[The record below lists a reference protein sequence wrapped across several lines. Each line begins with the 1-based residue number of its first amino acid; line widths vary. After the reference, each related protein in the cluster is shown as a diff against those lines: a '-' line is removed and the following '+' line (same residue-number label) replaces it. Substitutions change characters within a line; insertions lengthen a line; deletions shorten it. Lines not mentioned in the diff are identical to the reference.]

1 LSPYD
6 TLVVSKA
13 INLLAAA
20 VLVTTYLQVSYQRLE
35 ACVEAYALHSFLL
48 ALLAAVVGY
57 ATGFWHLYVAALLT
71 FVIKSVFAPAAL
83 KQVISRIN
91 VKREVELYVNIPTS
105 LLISGGLT
113 ILAYYVTQPISGPVT
128 LLTRNCLAVSIA
140 VILIGM
146 LLMIT
151 RVKAISQIIGLLT
164 LENGLFLGA
173 IATTYGMP
181 LIVEIGIFF
190 DVLMGVL
197 ILVVFINRINRTF
210 VTLNTKELRRL
221 KG

>member
-1 LSPYD
+1 MA
-6 TLVVSKA
+6 SKI

-35 ACVEAYALHSFLL
+35 ACVDAYALHSFLL
-48 ALLAAVVGY
+48 AVLAGVVAY
-57 ATGFWHLYVAALLT
+57 VTGFSHLYVAAFLT
-71 FVIKSVFAPAAL
+71 LIIKSVYAPRVL
-83 KQVISRIN
+83 KQIIKRIQ

-146 LLMIT
+146 FVMIT
-151 RVKAISQIIGLLT
+151 RVKAISQILGFLT

-190 DVLMGVL
+190 DVLMGIL
-197 ILVVFINRINRTF
+197 ILVVFLNRINRTF
-210 VTLNTKELRRL
+210 ITLNTKELRRL

>member
-1 LSPYD
+1 
-6 TLVVSKA
+6 VSSFDALAASKI

-20 VLVTTYLQVSYQRLE
+20 ILVTTYLQVSYQRLE

-48 ALLAAVVGY
+48 AVLAAVVAY
-57 ATGFWHLYVAALLT
+57 ATGFSHLYVAALLT
-71 FVIKSVFAPAAL
+71 FVIKSLIAPAAL
-83 KQVISRIN
+83 KQIIRRIH
-91 VKREVELYVNIPTS
+91 VKREVELYVNIPSS

-113 ILAYYVTQPISGPVT
+113 ILAYYVMQPISGPVT

-146 LLMIT
+146 FVMIA
-151 RVKAISQIIGLLT
+151 RVKAISQILGLLT
-164 LENGLFLGA
+164 LENGIFLGA

-197 ILVVFINRINRTF
+197 LLVVFSNRINRTF
-210 VTLNTKELRRL
+210 VTLNTKALRKLR
-221 KG
+221 G